1 MKISI
6 EHTGKKYPEFT
17 VHLASKEGADPFLS
31 IRGVR
36 IVKGS
41 KGDFLSWPAKKLD
54 SGKYW
59 NHCWASDK
67 FAAAV
72 MEEAR
77 ASQPE
82 QEEKNAPVDDDLPF

>member
-1 MKISI
+1 VKITI
-6 EHTGKKYPEFT
+6 EHIGKKYSEFT

-41 KGDFLSWPAKKLD
+41 KGDFLSWPARKLE

-59 NHCWASDK
+59 NHCWASEK

-77 ASQPE
+77 ATMPE
-82 QEEKNAPVDDDLPF
+82 QEEKKAPVDDDLPF